1 MFDGAA
7 ASVAVEVTDSAM
19 AETSMTAAIDNDA
32 KDVVANNDKNNSKEL
47 FKENSLTEQLA
58 NYVVPSGP
66 VDEIIFVDTSVN
78 DY

>member
-47 FKENSLTEQLA
+47 FKENSLTEQ
-58 NYVVPSGP
+58 
-66 VDEIIFVDTSVN
+66 
-78 DY
+78 